1 METFDFIG
9 DVHGCYQELTAWF
22 HKAGYK
28 KNGDKYEHPDG
39 RTPVFIGD
47 LTDRG
52 PDSTSVIELVAA
64 MVEKGTALYIPGNH
78 CDKLYRYMLGRPVQI
93 TGGMD
98 TTIEELKALSPEL
111 SKSIQNT
118 FMHLFEKAPLY
129 LRLDQDSIAAA
140 HAGIPEKYI
149 GQSGKSVKTFV
160 LYGDIT
166 GEKKEDGTPVRRDWA
181 AHYTGKRL
189 IVYGHTPVPK
199 PRQLNHTVNIDTGCV
214 FGGHLTG
221 LHYPEMT
228 YTQVPSSM
236 PYIPEKFR
244 FFPDI

>member
-1 METFDFIG
+1 MEAFDFIG

-22 HKAGYK
+22 HEAGYK
-28 KNGDKYEHPDG
+28 KNNGIYQHPSG

-52 PDSTSVIELVAA
+52 PDSTGVIRLAAA
-64 MVEKGTALYIPGNH
+64 MVEQNAALYIPGNH
-78 CDKLYRYMLGRPVQI
+78 CNKLQRYLIGRPVQI
-93 TGGMD
+93 TGGLD
-98 TTIEELKALSPEL
+98 TTIEELQALPTEQAR
-111 SKSIQNT
+111 SIQRA
-118 FMHLFEKAPLY
+118 FIKLYDQAPLY
-129 LRLDQDSIAAA
+129 LRLDEDRVAAA

-149 GQSGKSVKTFV
+149 GQNGKQVKTFV

-181 AHYTGKRL
+181 AQYQGKRL
-189 IVYGHTPVPK
+189 IVYGHTPVLR
-199 PRQLNHTVNIDTGCV
+199 PRMIHHTVNIDTGCV

-228 YTQVPSSM
+228 YTQVPSTM
-236 PYIPEKFR
+236 PYVPEKFR
-244 FFPDI
+244 TFR